1 MESSSPGAVGT
12 SPATEPGRAD
22 RVRQRSQRPSVEGN
36 AQYIAAHRPGM
47 NRRPDPTIGRGAN
60 RAPLLRSKVCTGWGS
75 NMTGT
80 HRSARLIV
88 GMALLAVAPL
98 ALAATPSAKAPQPVA
113 AAKVAQGYQLPSAAL
128 QAVVDAPRAPS
139 LSLSPRRDL
148 AAMLQS
154 PPLPSIETVAQP
166 ELKLAG
172 VRINPATH
180 SASRFSFVD
189 KLWLMTIADGKERQ
203 ITGLPQPL
211 SIASLAWSPDQQYLA
226 FNQVHA
232 ASGTNELWIVDVASG
247 SARRLLGDLNSV
259 FGDGYAWLPDSR
271 GLLVTLQPKGQGPAP
286 AAGGIPTGPAIQQT
300 QADAGVRAIR
310 TYQDLLSNEA
320 DARLFDHYATSQPVR
335 VALNGATTA
344 LSSAGVYLDLDVSPD
359 GRHVLA
365 ERVQRPYSYLVPA
378 DDFARRIEVWNA
390 VDGKL
395 EHTVA
400 NLPLVEGLPTGNDAV
415 PTGVRNVSWRAD
427 AEATLVWAE
436 AQDGGDPNREAKV
449 RDAVLMQAAP
459 FEAPPVTLAQLG
471 SRYAGIQW
479 GRGDLALLNESWWKS
494 RVVKQWRIAPDQ
506 LDQAPQLLAERS
518 SQDRYNDPG
527 RPALVRDVNGRARL
541 QTSSDG
547 RSIFL
552 LGQGASPEG
561 DRPFVDRFDLE
572 SRQATRLFHSQA
584 PDYALPQAL
593 LDQEGSSLLL
603 TRESPDVPPN
613 YFVQSLADAGAAPR
627 ALTRFE
633 HPLPKLRGV
642 SKEQIRYKRNDG
654 VDLTATLMLPPG
666 YNVKK
671 DGPLP
676 MLMWAYPGEFKTAA
690 AASQVTDSPYRF
702 NAIGYWGPQVFLAKG
717 YAVLVSPSMP
727 IIGEGDKEPNDTY
740 LPQLVANAE
749 AAVDEVVRRGVT
761 DRDHIAIGGHSYGA
775 FMTANLLAH
784 TRLFKAGIARSGA
797 YNRTLTP
804 FGFQAEERNF
814 WQAQDVYLKMSPFNF
829 ADKIKDPILFIHGED
844 DNNSGTFPMQSERMF
859 AAVKGLGGT
868 SRLVMLPNESH
879 HYRARESLMTMLAE
893 SERWLEQTIGPGKA
907 PR

>member
-1 MESSSPGAVGT
+1 
-12 SPATEPGRAD
+12 
-22 RVRQRSQRPSVEGN
+22 
-36 AQYIAAHRPGM
+36 
-47 NRRPDPTIGRGAN
+47 
-60 RAPLLRSKVCTGWGS
+60 
-75 NMTGT
+75 MTGND
-80 HRSARLIV
+80 HRRRTRWSNRLIV

-98 ALAATPSAKAPQPVA
+98 ALAAAPAAGTKTPPA
-113 AAKVAQGYQLPSAAL
+113 AAAPAGQDYQLPSAAL
-128 QAVVDAPRAPS
+128 QAVANAPRAPT
-139 LSLSPRRDL
+139 LSLSPRRDT
-148 AAMLQS
+148 AALLQT
-154 PPLPSIETVAQP
+154 PPLPSINDVAQP

-180 SASRFSFVD
+180 SASTFTFGD
-189 KLWLMTIADGKERQ
+189 KLWLMNIADGKERQ
-203 ITGLPQPL
+203 ISGLPQPL
-211 SIASLAWSPDQQYLA
+211 SVASLAWSPDQQYLA

-232 ASGTNELWIVDVASG
+232 ASGANELWIVDVAG
-247 SARRLLGDLNSV
+247 GTARRLLTDLNTV
-259 FGDGYAWLPDSR
+259 FGDGYSWLPDSR
-271 GLLVTLQPKGQGPAP
+271 GLLVTQQLRTPGPVP
-286 AAGGIPTGPAIQQT
+286 ASGGIPTGPAIQQT

-320 DARLFDHYATSQPVR
+320 DARLFDFYARAQPAK
-335 VALNGATTA
+335 VALNGDTTP
-344 LSSAGVYLDLDVSPD
+344 LSSAGIYLDLSVSPD

-378 DDFARRIEVWNA
+378 DDFPRRIEVLSSD
-390 VDGKL
+390 DGKL
-395 EHTVA
+395 QHTVA
-400 NLPLVEGLPTGNDAV
+400 DLPLVEGLPTGNDAV
-415 PTGVRNVSWRAD
+415 PTGARSVSWRAD
-427 AEATLVWAE
+427 APATLVWAE
-436 AQDGGDPNREAKV
+436 AQDGGDPARDSKV

-459 FEAPPVTLAQLG
+459 FDAPPVTLAQLG

-479 GRGDLALLNESWWKS
+479 ARGDLALLNESWWKS

-506 LDQAPQLLAERS
+506 LDRAPQLLSERS
-518 SQDRYNDPG
+518 SQDRYSDPG

-541 QTSSDG
+541 QTSADG

-561 DRPFVDRFDLE
+561 DRPFVDRLDLE
-572 SRQATRLFHSQA
+572 SRQTTRLFHSQG
-584 PDYALPQAL
+584 PEYALPQAL
-593 LDQEGSSLLL
+593 LDQEGSALLL
-603 TRESPDVPPN
+603 TRESPDTPPN
-613 YFVQSLADAGAAPR
+613 FYVQSLTDAAAVPR
-627 ALTRFE
+627 ALTRFA
-633 HPLPKLRGV
+633 HPLPQLRGV

-666 YNVKK
+666 YNAKK

-702 NAIGYWGPQVFLAKG
+702 NAISYWGPQAFLAKG

-829 ADKIKDPILFIHGED
+829 ADRIKDPILFIHGGD
-844 DNNSGTFPMQSERMF
+844 DNNSGTFPIQSERMF

-868 SRLVMLPNESH
+868 ARLVMLPNESH

-893 SERWLEQTIGPGKA
+893 SERWLEATIGPGMKIK
-907 PR
+907 